1 MAAMK
6 LTARS
11 IRSAEPGRHN
21 DGRCLY
27 LHVDENLNRRW
38 VLRAQ
43 HHGRTT
49 EFGLGPVDLVPLARA
64 REIATAMRL
73 AIREGRDPID
83 ARPGGRRTG
92 KASEA
97 PMTFAQAAEHV
108 WKTQVL
114 PKARN
119 DKAAQQ
125 WLTTIQTY
133 ANPVIGRTPVAEVDS
148 GNIIA
153 VLEPIWISKEE
164 TARRVRQRM
173 STVFRWAIVAGK
185 RTAAD
190 PTTSVESG
198 LARQKGKAAI
208 RHHRAIAWQ
217 DMPAVYSQIAAAK
230 GTGARALAFGIL
242 CASRS
247 GEVRGATWDEIDLKS
262 RVWCIPGD
270 RMKMNRDHRVPL
282 SQPAMDILQ
291 DQLGLD
297 DVLVFPASRRGR
309 TISDMTLS
317 AVLKRLGIGAT
328 PHGFRTSFRTWCA
341 EATDTPREVAE
352 LALAHVTGSA
362 VERAY
367 ARTDHF
373 ERRIPLMAKW
383 AEFLTTGA
391 TPEKV
396 IDLAAVR

>member
-1 MAAMK
+1 MK

-11 IRSAEPGRHN
+11 VKSAPPGRHN

-27 LHVDENLNRRW
+27 LHVDEKLNRRW
-38 VLRAQ
+38 VLRTQ
-43 HHGRTT
+43 YHGRTT
-49 EFGLGPVDLVPLARA
+49 EFGLGPIDLVPLARA

-73 AIREGRDPID
+73 AIREGRDPLD
-83 ARPGGRRTG
+83 ARPGSRRRG
-92 KASEA
+92 KAAEA

-108 WKTQVL
+108 WNTQVL

-119 DKAAQQ
+119 EKAAQQ
-125 WLTTIQTY
+125 WITTIQTY
-133 ANPVIGRTPVAEVDS
+133 ANPMIGKVPVADVDS
-148 GNIIA
+148 GDIIG

-185 RTAAD
+185 RTDAD
-190 PTTSVESG
+190 PTTNVEAG
-198 LARQKGKAAI
+198 LAKQKGKAAV
-208 RHHRAIAWQ
+208 RHHRAVQWQ
-217 DMPAVYSQIAAAK
+217 DTPAVYSQIAAAK
-230 GTGARALAFGIL
+230 GTGAMALSFAIL

-247 GEVRGATWDEIDLKS
+247 GEVRGATWDEVDLEA
-262 RVWCIPGD
+262 RIWLIPKE

-282 SQPAMDILQ
+282 SQPAIDILRAQ
-291 DQLGLD
+291 MGLD
-297 DVLVFPASRRGR
+297 DTLVFPASRRGR

-317 AVLKRLGIGAT
+317 AVLKRLGIEAT

-341 EATDTPREVAE
+341 EATNTPREVAE

-391 TPEKV
+391 NNEKV
-396 IDLAAVR
+396 IDLATAR

>member
-1 MAAMK
+1 
-6 LTARS
+6 
-11 IRSAEPGRHN
+11 
-21 DGRCLY
+21 
-27 LHVDENLNRRW
+27 
-38 VLRAQ
+38 
-43 HHGRTT
+43 
-49 EFGLGPVDLVPLARA
+49 
-64 REIATAMRL
+64 
-73 AIREGRDPID
+73 
-83 ARPGGRRTG
+83 
-92 KASEA
+92 
-97 PMTFAQAAEHV
+97 MTFAQAAKHV

-119 DKAAQQ
+119 EKAAHQ
-125 WLTTIQTY
+125 WLTTIETY
-133 ANPVIGRTPVAEVDS
+133 ANPEIGRTPVAEVDS
-148 GNIIA
+148 GSIIA
-153 VLEPIWISKEE
+153 VLEPIWLSKEE

-190 PTTSVESG
+190 PTTNVESG
-198 LARQKGKAAI
+198 LARQKGKAAV

-217 DMPAVYSQIAAAK
+217 DTPSVYSQIAAAK

-247 GEVRGATWDEIDLKS
+247 GEVRGATWDEIDLEA
-262 RVWCIPGD
+262 RIWCIPSD

-282 SQPAMDILQ
+282 SQPAMDLLRGQ
-291 DQLGLD
+291 MGLD

-309 TISDMTLS
+309 TVSDMTLS

-367 ARTDHF
+367 ARTDHY
-373 ERRIPLMAKW
+373 ERRIPLMMKW
-383 AEFLTTGA
+383 AEFLTTSA
-391 TPEKV
+391 TQEKV
-396 IDLAAVR
+396 IDLAAAR